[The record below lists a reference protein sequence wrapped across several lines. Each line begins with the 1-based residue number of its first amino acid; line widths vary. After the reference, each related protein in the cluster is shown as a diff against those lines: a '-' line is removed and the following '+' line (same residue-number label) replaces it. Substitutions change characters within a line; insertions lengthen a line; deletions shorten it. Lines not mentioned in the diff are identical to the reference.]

1 LLKNYQKIEKF
12 QKKIFII
19 IVLELRMK
27 IKKIILILSLII
39 LSACVGYSST
49 GVLGTGVS
57 IALDPRSLG
66 TQIDDSIM
74 QQNLRAKL
82 VSSDKSYIISV
93 KTKILD
99 GRIFLTGKVNSVED
113 KLKITKLAWEVK
125 GARSVNNDLQIK
137 EKFDFKRSA
146 KDLLITSQLRTAL
159 IGSKKI
165 KSVNYNIDT
174 YKKKIYIYGIAQT
187 KLERDEVVKE
197 AKQIL
202 DVEDVITSIF
212 LVDDLRVVKK

>member
-1 LLKNYQKIEKF
+1 MNF
-12 QKKIFII
+12 KKIVILFIFVI
-19 IVLELRMK
+19 I
-27 IKKIILILSLII
+27 SG
-39 LSACVGYSST
+39 CVGYSST

-66 TQIDDSIM
+66 TQIDDSLM
-74 QQNLRAKL
+74 QQNLRARL
-82 VSSDKSYIISV
+82 ISADKGYIISV

-113 KLKITKLAWEVK
+113 KLKITKLAWEIK

-146 KDLLITSQLRTAL
+146 KDLLITSQLRAAI
-159 IGSKKI
+159 IGNKKI

-174 YKKKIYIYGIAQT
+174 YKKKIYVYGIALT
-187 KLERDEVVKE
+187 SEEKDLVISE
-197 AKQIL
+197 AKEIL
-202 DVEDVITSIF
+202 DVEDVIASIM
-212 LVDDLRVVKK
+212 LVEDLRIQRE

>member
-1 LLKNYQKIEKF
+1 MKIKKTFLLL
-12 QKKIFII
+12 IFII
-19 IVLELRMK
+19 ISGC
-27 IKKIILILSLII
+27 I
-39 LSACVGYSST
+39 GYSST

-74 QQNLRAKL
+74 QQNLRARL
-82 VSSDKSYIISV
+82 LSEDKSYIISV

-113 KLKITKLAWEVK
+113 KLKITKLAWEIK

-137 EKFDFKRSA
+137 EKFNFKRSA
-146 KDLLITSQLRTAL
+146 KDLLITSQLRAAL

-165 KSVNYNIDT
+165 KAVNYNIDT
-174 YKKKIYIYGIAQT
+174 YKKNIYIYGIAQNNN
-187 KLERDEVVKE
+187 ERDEVIKE